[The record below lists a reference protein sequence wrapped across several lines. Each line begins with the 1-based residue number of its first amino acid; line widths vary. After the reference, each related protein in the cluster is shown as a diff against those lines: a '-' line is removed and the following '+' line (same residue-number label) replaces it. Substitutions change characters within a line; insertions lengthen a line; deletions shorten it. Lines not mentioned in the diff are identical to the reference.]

1 MRSLCLC
8 VVDGLFSRQQ
18 IGYEQT
24 GPSNWEDAATRDAE
38 AVAEQRAE
46 EQAKDRQVGAI
57 LMAENALDNLYFDH
71 KLTGDTA
78 YRPERVATTDAD
90 LGG

>member
-1 MRSLCLC
+1 MNKLVPELGRRG
-8 VVDGLFSRQQ
+8 DSRR
-18 IGYEQT
+18 GS
-24 GPSNWEDAATRDAE
+24 GCGAA
-38 AVAEQRAE
+38 RAQA
-46 EQAKDRQVGAI
+46 QAKDRQVGAI

>member
-1 MRSLCLC
+1 
-8 VVDGLFSRQQ
+8 
-18 IGYEQT
+18 
-24 GPSNWEDAATRDAE
+24 
-38 AVAEQRAE
+38 
-46 EQAKDRQVGAI
+46 
-57 LMAENALDNLYFDH
+57 MAENALDNLYFDH